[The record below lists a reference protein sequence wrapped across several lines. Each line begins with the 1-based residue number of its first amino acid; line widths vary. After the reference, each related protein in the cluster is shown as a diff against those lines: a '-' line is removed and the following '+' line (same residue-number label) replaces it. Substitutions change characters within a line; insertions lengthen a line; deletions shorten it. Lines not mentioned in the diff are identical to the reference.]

1 VMLLILAIL
10 ILSCAQLGSQIFLPA
25 LPEIAKYFSITNS
38 YAQYLV
44 MLYFISFGLSQ
55 LIYGPWSDKKGRR
68 QVFLI
73 GQAIYILATILAI
86 FATSPLMFACARIL
100 QGLGAGSTLVVSRT
114 VLSDQL
120 TGTKL
125 NQAIASLSIA
135 ASSIAIM
142 SPLLGGWL
150 SSISNWQGVFI
161 MLAMHLSLV
170 WCLGYKLLASRSST
184 ALKAQTQILASKSN
198 SLKQVTSEYVKLI
211 TNFHFINI
219 GLFKWLTTLL
229 FLTSVTFFPFEF
241 QQNLQLTAYQ
251 YGFYLTLATSGL
263 IIGTVLAKMLHKRL
277 GYKLILMVFWPL
289 LLLSG
294 LGLYF
299 LPFTLI
305 TSMSCYFLF
314 MICAGAYYPCCL
326 QLIIAPFRHKTGTVN
341 ALLGAID
348 MFVFPAL
355 AILVNT
361 LFIQDIH
368 SLGILFLLVS
378 AVLLINWLLIEK
390 RERKF
395 IILDKKSAFD

>member
-1 VMLLILAIL
+1 MLLILAIL

-25 LPEIAKYFSITNS
+25 LPEIAQYYSITNR
-38 YAQYLV
+38 YAQYIV

-73 GQAIYILATILAI
+73 GQAVYILGTILAV
-86 FATSPLMFACARIL
+86 FSTSPLMFASARIL
-100 QGLGAGSTLVVSRT
+100 QGLGAGSTLVISRT

-125 NQAIASLSIA
+125 NKAIASLSIA
-135 ASSIAIM
+135 ASLIAII

-150 SSISNWQGVFI
+150 SNISNWQGVFI
-161 MLAMHLSLV
+161 MLSMHLSLV
-170 WCLGYKLLASRSST
+170 WWLGYKLLASRSNPELEGNT
-184 ALKAQTQILASKSN
+184 KILASKAN
-198 SLKQVTSEYVKLI
+198 SLKQVASEYVKLL
-211 TNFHFINI
+211 TNFHFINV
-219 GLFKWLTTLL
+219 GLFKWLITLL

-241 QQNLQLTAYQ
+241 QQNLQLTASQ
-251 YGFYLTLATSGL
+251 YGFYLSLATCGL
-263 IIGTVLAKMLHKRL
+263 IIGAVLAKLLQKRL

-314 MICAGAYYPCCL
+314 MVCAGAYYPCCL
-326 QLIIAPFRHKTGTVN
+326 QLIIAPFRHKTCTVN

-348 MFVFPAL
+348 MFVFSAL
-355 AILVNT
+355 AVLVNT
-361 LFIQDIH
+361 LLIRDTH
-368 SLGILFLLVS
+368 SLGILFLMVS
-378 AVLLINWLLIEK
+378 AVLLISWLLIEQ
-390 RERKF
+390 RERKL
-395 IILDKKSAFD
+395 IIADKKTAFG

>member
-1 VMLLILAIL
+1 MLLILAIL

-25 LPEIAKYFSITNS
+25 LPEIAQYYSITNR
-38 YAQYLV
+38 YAQYIV

-73 GQAIYILATILAI
+73 GQAVYILGTILAV
-86 FATSPLMFACARIL
+86 FSTSPLMFASARIL
-100 QGLGAGSTLVVSRT
+100 QGLGAGSTLVISRT

-125 NQAIASLSIA
+125 NKAIASLSIA
-135 ASSIAIM
+135 ASLIAII

-150 SSISNWQGVFI
+150 SNISNWQGVFI
-161 MLAMHLSLV
+161 MLSMHLSLV
-170 WCLGYKLLASRSST
+170 WWLGYKLLASRSNPELEGNT
-184 ALKAQTQILASKSN
+184 KILASKAN
-198 SLKQVTSEYVKLI
+198 SLKQVASEYVKLL
-211 TNFHFINI
+211 TNFHFINV
-219 GLFKWLTTLL
+219 GLFKWLITLL

-241 QQNLQLTAYQ
+241 QQNLQLTASQ
-251 YGFYLTLATSGL
+251 YGFYLSLATCGL
-263 IIGTVLAKMLHKRL
+263 IIGAVLAKLLQKRL

-314 MICAGAYYPCCL
+314 MVCAGAYYPCCL

-348 MFVFPAL
+348 MFVFSAL
-355 AILVNT
+355 AVLVNT
-361 LFIQDIH
+361 LLIRDTH
-368 SLGILFLLVS
+368 SLGILFLMVS
-378 AVLLINWLLIEK
+378 AVLLISWLLIEQ
-390 RERKF
+390 RERKL
-395 IILDKKSAFD
+395 IIADKKTAFG

>member
-1 VMLLILAIL
+1 MLLPLAIL

-38 YAQYLV
+38 YAQYIV

-55 LIYGPWSDKKGRR
+55 LIYGPWSDIKGRR
-68 QVFLI
+68 QVFLM
-73 GQAIYILATILAI
+73 GQAVYILGTVMAI
-86 FATSPLMFACARIL
+86 FATSPLMFASARIL
-100 QGLGAGSTLVVSRT
+100 QGLGAGSTLVISRT

-120 TGTKL
+120 TGPKL
-125 NQAIASLSIA
+125 NQAVASLSIA
-135 ASSIAIM
+135 ASIIAIC

-161 MLAMHLSLV
+161 MLGIHLSVV
-170 WCLGYKLLASRSST
+170 WWLGYKLLSSKP
-184 ALKAQTQILASKSN
+184 ALTQEGNTKPILGEKN
-198 SLKQVTSEYVKLI
+198 SLKGIISEYIALLK
-211 TNFHFINI
+211 NFHFINI

-241 QQNLQLTAYQ
+241 QQNLKLTASE
-251 YGFYLTLATSGL
+251 YGFFLTLATCGL
-263 IIGTVLAKMLHKRL
+263 ILGAVLAKMLHKIL
-277 GYKLILMVFWPL
+277 GYQLILLVFWPL

-294 LGLYF
+294 LGFYL
-299 LPFTLI
+299 LPVTLL

-348 MFVFPAL
+348 MLIFPAIAVL
-355 AILVNT
+355 ANT
-361 LFIQDIH
+361 FFIRDTH
-368 SLGILFLLVS
+368 TLGILFLLVS
-378 AVLLINWLLIEK
+378 SVLLISWLLMDQQ
-390 RERKF
+390 ERKY
-395 IILDKKSAFD
+395 ILVDKNTMISH

>member
-1 VMLLILAIL
+1 MLLILAIL

-25 LPEIAKYFSITNS
+25 LPEIAQYYSITNR
-38 YAQYLV
+38 YAQYIV

-73 GQAIYILATILAI
+73 GQAVYILGTILAV
-86 FATSPLMFACARIL
+86 FSTSPLMFASARIL
-100 QGLGAGSTLVVSRT
+100 QGLGAGSTLVISRT

-125 NQAIASLSIA
+125 NKAIASLSIA
-135 ASSIAIM
+135 ASLIAII

-150 SSISNWQGVFI
+150 SNISNWQGVFI
-161 MLAMHLSLV
+161 MLSMHLSLV
-170 WCLGYKLLASRSST
+170 WWLGYKLLASRSNPELEGNT
-184 ALKAQTQILASKSN
+184 KILASKAN
-198 SLKQVTSEYVKLI
+198 SLKQVASEYVKLL
-211 TNFHFINI
+211 TNFHFINV
-219 GLFKWLTTLL
+219 GLFKWLITFL

-241 QQNLQLTAYQ
+241 QQNLQLTASQ
-251 YGFYLTLATSGL
+251 YGFYLSLATCGL
-263 IIGTVLAKMLHKRL
+263 IIGAVLAKLLQKRL

-314 MICAGAYYPCCL
+314 MVCAGAYYPCCL

-348 MFVFPAL
+348 MFVFSAL
-355 AILVNT
+355 AVLVNT
-361 LFIQDIH
+361 LLIRDTH
-368 SLGILFLLVS
+368 SLGILFLMVS
-378 AVLLINWLLIEK
+378 AVLLISWLLIEQ
-390 RERKF
+390 RERKL
-395 IILDKKSAFD
+395 IIADKKTAFG

>member
-1 VMLLILAIL
+1 MLLILAIL

>member
-1 VMLLILAIL
+1 MLLILAIL
-10 ILSCAQLGSQIFLPA
+10 ILSCAQLGSQMFLPA

-184 ALKAQTQILASKSN
+184 ELKAQTKILASKSN

-211 TNFHFINI
+211 TNFHFINV

-314 MICAGAYYPCCL
+314 MICVGAYYPCCL

-348 MFVFPAL
+348 MFVFSAL

-361 LFIQDIH
+361 LFIRDIH

-378 AVLLINWLLIEK
+378 AVLLINWLLIEQ

-395 IILDKKSAFD
+395 IIVDKKSAFD

>member
-314 MICAGAYYPCCL
+314 MICVGAYYPCCL

-378 AVLLINWLLIEK
+378 AVLLINWLLIEQ
-390 RERKF
+390 RERIF
-395 IILDKKSAFD
+395 IIVDKKSAFD